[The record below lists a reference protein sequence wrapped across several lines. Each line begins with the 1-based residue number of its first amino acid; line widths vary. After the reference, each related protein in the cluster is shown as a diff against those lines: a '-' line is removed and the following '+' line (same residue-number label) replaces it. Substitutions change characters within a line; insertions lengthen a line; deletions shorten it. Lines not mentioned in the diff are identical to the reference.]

1 MKLAAA
7 VALAGLLVCSSAS
20 HAAVARDG
28 QPVMGTV
35 LMVTVVAADHATAE
49 RLVREAIEEARRW
62 DDALT
67 IWRDD
72 GELARLNHRAGK
84 GAVPVSARL
93 EQGLLAMLEFSK
105 QSGGAFE
112 PAVAML
118 PERGDAHALLRS
130 VRDCLVVTPL
140 HGVAGVRSTWHPA
153 TTASAGPAAAKL
165 DAGCALDPGGIGKGL
180 ALDAIVSL
188 LAGRGATAA
197 FLDFGGS
204 SQTAI
209 GAPPGNIRGWPVLI
223 SGLAEGT
230 VHGTVLLNDASLSTS
245 RSGATDTRP
254 ILDPR
259 TKLAVPGPRLATVLG
274 RSATAADAW
283 STALVV
289 LGKDGIE
296 KARAANLQVFLES
309 AGGVASTEGFPF
321 DHSESPGRE

>member
-7 VALAGLLVCSSAS
+7 LAFTILLVCASAS

-35 LMVTVVAADHATAE
+35 LTVTVVAGDRATAE
-49 RLVREAIEEARRW
+49 RLVNEAIDEARRW

-72 GELARLNHRAGK
+72 GELARFNRRAGK
-84 GAVPVSARL
+84 GASPVSARL
-93 EQGLLAMLEFSK
+93 EHGLLAMLELSK

-118 PERGDAHALLRS
+118 PERGDAHALLRR
-130 VRDCLVVTPL
+130 VGDCLAVTPA
-140 HGVAGVRSTWHPA
+140 HDGAGVRSASRRA
-153 TTASAGPAAAKL
+153 TTAAPEHATAKL

-180 ALDAIVSL
+180 ALDAIVAL
-188 LAGRGATAA
+188 LSGRGATAV

-209 GAPPGNIRGWPVLI
+209 GAPPGNSRGWPVLI
-223 SGLAEGT
+223 SGLADGKT
-230 VHGTVLLNDASLSTS
+230 HGTVLLNDSSLSTS

-259 TKLAVPGPRLATVLG
+259 TKLPVPGPRLATVLA

-289 LGKDGIE
+289 LGEDGIE

-309 AGGVASTEGFPF
+309 ARGASATPGFPF
-321 DHSESPGRE
+321 DHSSAPGRE